1 MRLMFLRE
9 PCQFVHVAM
18 VPWLAQAL
26 THSDIKDLL
35 HTGLGIL
42 PTEYFKQEQVMID
55 IRGLKKMHVD
65 FIVALCSLHASLF
78 DLCHHALQYA
88 GRMGLVC
95 VSEPPC

>member
-1 MRLMFLRE
+1 
-9 PCQFVHVAM
+9 
-18 VPWLAQAL
+18 
-26 THSDIKDLL
+26 
-35 HTGLGIL
+35 
-42 PTEYFKQEQVMID
+42 MID
-55 IRGLKKMHVD
+55 IRDLKKMHVD